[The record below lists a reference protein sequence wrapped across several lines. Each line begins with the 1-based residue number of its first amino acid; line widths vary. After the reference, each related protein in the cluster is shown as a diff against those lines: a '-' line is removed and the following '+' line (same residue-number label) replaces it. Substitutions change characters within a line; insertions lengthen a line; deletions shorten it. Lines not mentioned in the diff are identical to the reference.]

1 MKRAHLE
8 SISWLAVTAVVLI
21 AVSLTQMPVSPKT
34 AAKPAPVASAQ
45 PDSDPLAN
53 ALRAAPVIATS
64 LSNTPKPAALSA
76 AAP

>member
-1 MKRAHLE
+1 MKRSHLE

-34 AAKPAPVASAQ
+34 AAKPTSVVSTQ
-45 PDSDPLAN
+45 PGADPLGD